1 MSTRKPPSA
10 TTPNDLHSVALD
22 FIRRG
27 QRAQAAVDAIL
38 AAEAES
44 RRCKRPKG
52 RA

>member
-1 MSTRKPPSA
+1 MPKPQKPPAPPDLRSA
-10 TTPNDLHSVALD
+10 LLD

-38 AAEAES
+38 AAEQE
-44 RRCKRPKG
+44 RRRTPPKG